1 MAMLLLF
8 CVVFMTVL
16 GVVGIHYS
24 MYFSI
29 RSVGAGGAG
38 SAKYHQILAGQLTLS
53 QPGGRLCQ
61 PHYCPSPPR
70 IFRLSYGPEA
80 ARSID
85 L

>member
-8 CVVFMTVL
+8 CVVFMTGL

-29 RSVGAGGAG
+29 SPVGAGGAG

-53 QPGGRLCQ
+53 QPGGRLCP
-61 PHYCPSPPR
+61 PHYYCPHPG
-70 IFRLSYGPEA
+70 FRPSHGPVCCMVVA
-80 ARSID
+80 T
-85 L
+85 